1 MTTFASGTTASN
13 ARDGLTRDALTV
25 LQPGFTGTTAPD
37 WLLRRLGEG
46 LASVGLFG
54 RNIASPEQLAALT
67 AQLRAERDDVLVAI
81 DEEGGDVTRL
91 EVRTGS
97 SFPGN
102 HALGAV
108 DDVALTEEVA
118 RELGRRLAACGVN
131 LNWAPSADVNSNP
144 ANPVIGVRSFGAGT
158 DLVARH
164 TAAYVTGLQAAGV
177 AACTKHF
184 PGHGDTA
191 VDSHHALPRI
201 DADLSVLQARELVP
215 FRAAIAAGSRAVMS
229 AHILVPALD
238 PERPAT
244 LSRRILTGLL
254 REELGYEGLIVTDGM
269 EMQAIAATYGI
280 ERGSVLAIAAGAD
293 AICVGGGLAD
303 DDTVRRLRDALVSAV
318 RSGELSEERLAD
330 AANRVRA
337 LAEWTASAAAARKAA
352 TNGLNG
358 SNTSNIGGGTGGASG
373 SSGVNGTHGSD
384 VTGGANGTGGADGP
398 AAASGL
404 AGSDGGTDV
413 TGGAN
418 ASGREGSDGGTDVT
432 GAANAS
438 GPEGPDGGTDGAA
451 EGAVEVGL
459 VAARRA
465 LTVTRSASHTP
476 LPGAPY
482 VAAFTPVANIAVG
495 DETPWGVAAELARL
509 LPGTETGSFSGE
521 DAGSEALAAA
531 DGRPLV
537 AVVRDE
543 HRHPWMG
550 AALDTLL
557 ASRPDTV
564 VVEMGVPQS
573 APRGALHIATH
584 GAARVCGRAAAEV
597 IAGA

>member
-1 MTTFASGTTASN
+1 MTTFASGTDT
-13 ARDGLTRDALTV
+13 LTRDALTV

-67 AQLRAERDDVLVAI
+67 AQLRTERDDVLVAI

-108 DDVALTEEVA
+108 DEVSLTQEVA

-144 ANPVIGVRSFGAGT
+144 ENPVIGVRSFGADP

-164 TAAYVTGLQAAGV
+164 TAAYVTGLQSAGV

-201 DADLSVLQARELVP
+201 DVDVSVLESRELAP
-215 FRAAIAAGSRAVMS
+215 FRAAVAAGTRAVMS

-238 PERPAT
+238 PDRPAT
-244 LSRRILTGLL
+244 LSNRVLTELL
-254 REELGYEGLIVTDGM
+254 RGALGYDGLIVTDGM
-269 EMQAIAATYGI
+269 EMQAIAGTYGI

-303 DDTVRRLRDALVSAV
+303 DETVRRLRDALVSAV
-318 RSGELSEERLAD
+318 RTGELPEERLAD
-330 AANRVRA
+330 AAERVRA
-337 LAEWTASAAAARKAA
+337 LAGWT
-352 TNGLNG
+352 T
-358 SNTSNIGGGTGGASG
+358 
-373 SSGVNGTHGSD
+373 
-384 VTGGANGTGGADGP
+384 
-398 AAASGL
+398 AAAS
-404 AGSDGGTDV
+404 AHAEV
-413 TGGAN
+413 TA
-418 ASGREGSDGGTDVT
+418 DT
-432 GAANAS
+432 
-438 GPEGPDGGTDGAA
+438 
-451 EGAVEVGL
+451 EVGL
-459 VAARRA
+459 RAARRA
-465 LTVTRSASHTP
+465 LKATAPEPFTP
-476 LPGAPY
+476 LTEPPY
-482 VAAFTPVANIAVG
+482 VAALTPVANFAVG
-495 DETPWGVAAELARL
+495 DETPWGVAAELFRL
-509 LPGTETGSFSGE
+509 LPGTETGSFAGE
-521 DAGSEALAAA
+521 NAGHAALEAA
-531 DGRPLV
+531 GPRRIV

-543 HRHPWMG
+543 HRHPWMT

-557 ASRPDTV
+557 HARPDTV
-564 VVEMGVPQS
+564 VVEMGVPQ
-573 APRGALHIATH
+573 APPRGALHLATH

-597 IAGA
+597 IAGTR

>member
-1 MTTFASGTTASN
+1 MTTIASGTDT
-13 ARDGLTRDALTV
+13 LTRDALTV
-25 LQPGFTGTTAPD
+25 LQPGFPGTTAPD

-108 DDVALTEEVA
+108 DDVSLTQEVA
-118 RELGRRLAACGVN
+118 AELGRRLARCGVN

-144 ANPVIGVRSFGAGT
+144 ANPVIGVRSFGA
-158 DLVARH
+158 DPHLVARH
-164 TAAYVTGLQAAGV
+164 TAAYVTGLQSAGV

-201 DADLSVLQARELVP
+201 DADPAVLAERELAP

-238 PERPAT
+238 PARPAT
-244 LSRRILTGLL
+244 LSPRVLTTLL
-254 REELGYEGLIVTDGM
+254 REELGYDGLIVTDGM
-269 EMQAIAATYGI
+269 EMQAVAATYGI

-303 DDTVRRLRDALVSAV
+303 DETVRRLRDALITAV
-318 RSGELSEERLAD
+318 RAGELPEQRLAD
-330 AANRVRA
+330 AARRVRE
-337 LAEWTASAAAARKAA
+337 LARWTAPGRTAAA
-352 TNGLNG
+352 
-358 SNTSNIGGGTGGASG
+358 GTGERP
-373 SSGVNGTHGSD
+373 
-384 VTGGANGTGGADGP
+384 GP
-398 AAASGL
+398 A
-404 AGSDGGTDV
+404 
-413 TGGAN
+413 
-418 ASGREGSDGGTDVT
+418 
-432 GAANAS
+432 
-438 GPEGPDGGTDGAA
+438 GP
-451 EGAVEVGL
+451 GAVRADVGL
-459 VAARRA
+459 IAARRA
-465 LTVTRSASHTP
+465 LRLTGGDVFTP
-476 LPGAPY
+476 LTDALY
-482 VAAFTPVANIAVG
+482 VAALTPVANIAVG

-509 LPGTETGSFSGE
+509 LPGTRTDSFSG
-521 DAGSEALAAA
+521 AGAGHEALAAA
-531 DGRPLV
+531 GERRIV

-543 HRHPWMG
+543 HRHPWMA

-557 ASRPDTV
+557 TARPDTV
-564 VVEMGVPQS
+564 VVEMGVPQ
-573 APRGALHIATH
+573 APPRGALHIATY
-584 GAARVCGRAAAEV
+584 GAARVCGTAAAEV
-597 IAGA
+597 VAGGPHA

>member
-1 MTTFASGTTASN
+1 MTTLASGTTASN
-13 ARDGLTRDALTV
+13 SAQDGPTRDALTV

-54 RNIASPEQLAALT
+54 RNIASPEQLASLT

-108 DDVALTEEVA
+108 DDVALTRDVA

-144 ANPVIGVRSFGAGT
+144 DNPVIGVRSFGADT
-158 DLVARH
+158 DLVSRH
-164 TAAYVTGLQAAGV
+164 TAAYVTGLQSAGV

-201 DADLSVLQARELVP
+201 DAGLDVLQSRELAP
-215 FRAAIAAGSRAVMS
+215 FRAAITAGTRAVMS

-238 PERPAT
+238 PDRPAT
-244 LSRRILTGLL
+244 LSRHILTGLL

-303 DDTVRRLRDALVSAV
+303 DETVCRLRDALVAAV
-318 RSGELSEERLAD
+318 RSGDLPEERLAD
-330 AANRVRA
+330 AAARVRA
-337 LAEWTASAAAARKAA
+337 LSGWTAAAARE
-352 TNGLNG
+352 
-358 SNTSNIGGGTGGASG
+358 
-373 SSGVNGTHGSD
+373 
-384 VTGGANGTGGADGP
+384 
-398 AAASGL
+398 AAAAGTAERAGIGL
-404 AGSDGGTDV
+404 I
-413 TGGAN
+413 
-418 ASGREGSDGGTDVT
+418 
-432 GAANAS
+432 
-438 GPEGPDGGTDGAA
+438 
-451 EGAVEVGL
+451 
-459 VAARRA
+459 AARRA
-465 LTVTRSASHTP
+465 LTVTHSEAYAP
-476 LPGAPY
+476 LTEPPY
-482 VAAFTPVANIAVG
+482 VAALTPVANIAVG

-509 LPGTETGSFSGE
+509 LPGTETGSFTGE
-521 DAGSEALAAA
+521 GAGLAALEA
-531 DGRPLV
+531 AGPRRIV

-543 HRHPWMG
+543 HRHPWMAG
-550 AALDTLL
+550 ALDVLL
-557 ASRPDTV
+557 AARADTV
-564 VVEMGVPQS
+564 VVEMGVPQA

-584 GAARVCGRAAAEV
+584 GAARVCGQAAAEV
-597 IAGA
+597 VVGA